1 MGDVVSWS
9 DLDRPPLNARQLSTA
24 VRRDDGVWREV
35 RVLPE
40 VASTNTYVADLA
52 RRGEPAG
59 LVVVAENQPGG
70 RGRLD
75 RTWVSPPRAGLTF
88 SMLLRPG
95 EVPPARWGWLP
106 LLTGVALAE
115 AIGRIADVDAWV
127 KWPNDLLLGEGRR
140 KAAGIL
146 AEVVGD
152 AVVVGVGLNVT
163 TRAEE
168 LPHDQA
174 TSLGVEGAVETD
186 RAPLLRA
193 VLRETSR
200 LYTEWTG
207 VGGDPGRGLLEAY
220 RRVCDTLGRPVRVS
234 LPGGDVLDGEARD
247 VDAEGRLLVTTASG
261 EVAVGAGDV
270 VHVRPHPDAAT

>member
-1 MGDVVSWS
+1 MTWS
-9 DLDRPPLNARQLSTA
+9 DLERPPLNARALSSA
-24 VRRDDGVWREV
+24 VRRDDGLWREV
-35 RVLPE
+35 RVLSE
-40 VASTNTYVADLA
+40 VPSTNTYVADLA

-59 LVVVAENQPGG
+59 LVVVAENQPRG

-75 RTWVSPPRAGLTF
+75 RSWVSPPRAGLTF
-88 SMLLRPG
+88 SMLLRPA

-115 AIGRIADVDAWV
+115 AVGRIGDVDAWV
-127 KWPNDLLLGEGRR
+127 KWPNDLLLGQGRR

-146 AEVVGD
+146 AEVAGD

-163 TRAEE
+163 TRPDE

-174 TSLGVEGAVETD
+174 TSLAAEGAAETD

-200 LYTEWTG
+200 LYAEWTG
-207 VGGDPGRGLLEAY
+207 VAGDPGRGLLEAY

-234 LPGGDVLDGEARD
+234 LPGGELLEGEARD
-247 VDAEGRLLVTTASG
+247 IDPEGRLLVMTATG

-270 VHVRPHPDAAT
+270 VHVRAHPDAPT